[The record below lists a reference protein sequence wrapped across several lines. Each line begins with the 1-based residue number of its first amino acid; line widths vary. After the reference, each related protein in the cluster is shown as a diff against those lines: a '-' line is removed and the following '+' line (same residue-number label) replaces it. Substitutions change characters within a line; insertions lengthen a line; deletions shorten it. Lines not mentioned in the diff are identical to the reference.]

1 MYANTGG
8 RAPPHVFLYSF
19 DYIFAFHT
27 FIQKAL
33 NNMNKTKKEIIVMP
47 YDTVK
52 HNENPFETWA
62 AEALAGAWWPGA
74 SPGHLGQY
82 EGFPALS

>member
-1 MYANTGG
+1 MRKYVRQHGG
-8 RAPPHVFLYSF
+8 PRAPPHVFLYSF

-33 NNMNKTKKEIIVMP
+33 NNMNRTKKERIVMP
-47 YDTVK
+47 YDTLK

-74 SPGHLGQY
+74 MGI
-82 EGFPALS
+82 

>member
-8 RAPPHVFLYSF
+8 ARAPHVFLYIF

-27 FIQKAL
+27 IFQKAL

-47 YDTVK
+47 
-52 HNENPFETWA
+52 
-62 AEALAGAWWPGA
+62 
-74 SPGHLGQY
+74 
-82 EGFPALS
+82 